1 MRVIKK
7 VKAQIRTIAKKLSN
21 KTVNDNIVD
30 KYLHMERE
38 NQKLDSLGI

>member
-1 MRVIKK
+1 MRAIKK
-7 VKAQIRTIAKKLSN
+7 VKAQIRTLAKKLSN

-38 NQKLDSLGI
+38 NQESDS

>member
-1 MRVIKK
+1 MRAIKK
-7 VKAQIRTIAKKLSN
+7 VKAQTRIAKKLSN